1 MSGQS
6 DKIFII
12 WPMYQYEKDFDTLE
26 KVGEGHYGKVY
37 SAKRKHRNVKTA
49 IDECRYA
56 LNFFIMVFCK

>member
-37 SAKRKHRNVKTA
+37 SAKRKHKKFKAVNNQ
-49 IDECRYA
+49 CR
-56 LNFFIMVFCK
+56 

>member
-37 SAKRKHRNVKTA
+37 SAKRKHKKVKA
-49 IDECRYA
+49 VFDECR
-56 LNFFIMVFCK
+56 